1 MKLTSMELSKK
12 DKKENMPKPCGEYEG
27 PNFPYGLTI
36 RLDNTSLEKL
46 GMDSLPKVGAK
57 MKVMAAGVITSVS
70 SHESKN
76 RDDRNVEI
84 QIQELGVQ
92 NEDEDTE
99 DAPLSEIAKRV
110 MKSKRA

>member
-46 GMDSLPKVGAK
+46 GIDSLPKVGAK
-57 MKVMAAGVITSVS
+57 MTVSAIGVITSVS

-84 QIQELGVQ
+84 QIQQLGIENDDESDELSSIV
-92 NEDEDTE
+92 
-99 DAPLSEIAKRV
+99 KRR
-110 MKSKRA
+110 KSA